1 MDHPHLKITVL
12 PYADIAAAG
21 HLLTRAF
28 AHDPVITHFLDDPAR
43 RSIAFPA
50 FFAGVLEEIL
60 PFGTVFA
67 GYDSDRLIGLAAWL
81 PPEAAQ
87 PDEAALARSHQHRA
101 LVRHLF
107 PQTSQA
113 LYEGFAAAGKLH
125 PVEPH
130 WYLAFVGIDP
140 PFQGRGVARKL
151 LSLVLKDADAK
162 GLLCYLETP
171 FSATHKFYQ
180 DLGFEIRS
188 QESLF
193 QGAPPVSTML
203 RRPKVSTH
211 CQK

>member
-12 PYADIAAAG
+12 PNADIAAAG

-28 AHDPVITHFLDDPAR
+28 AQDPVITHFLDDPAR

-50 FFAGVLEEIL
+50 FFEGVLEEIL

-81 PPEAAQ
+81 PPEAVQ
-87 PDEAALARSHQHRA
+87 PDEASLARSHQHRA
-101 LVRHLF
+101 LVRNLF

-130 WYLAFVGIDP
+130 WYLAFIGIDP
-140 PFQGRGVARKL
+140 PFQGRGVAPKL
-151 LSLVLKDADAK
+151 LSLVLEDADAK

-171 FSATHKFYQ
+171 FPATRKFYQ

-188 QESLF
+188 QESPF
-193 QGAPPVSTML
+193 QGAPPVWTML